1 VAGILHLAPEGIG
14 KTQAMLDLLRRTV
27 RSQAGFP
34 RVWMLLATRRQEL
47 YFRERLA
54 LDDDRQHVH
63 FNIDF
68 FDFYGLNAHLLR
80 LAEEPVRRLNE
91 AARFSFLRGLLQ
103 DMHAADELRVFH
115 GIADTRGF
123 VTVLARLFDEFKQCG
138 ISADAY
144 AKASQN
150 PKDRE
155 LAAIYARYQRQLR
168 ENRLADLEGEGWLA
182 LAKLQEQTQIVAG
195 PELLLVDG
203 FDQFTRVQAQL
214 LAALAR
220 AIPRL
225 HITLTQATDAPS
237 ASRSRSARQRL
248 EEAFSRA
255 SVSLRLEKIVAKST
269 RHADLQRLSQF
280 FYADSEGDGG
290 SEALKLIAAPSPA
303 HEAREVLRD
312 VKRLLLAGLPPD
324 DMLVILRDWELYA
337 DALQCVSEEF
347 QLPLLMQMER
357 PCSRRPVIAAL
368 LDVLGLWP
376 RFRRRDLLDG
386 LRSPY
391 IDSGLD
397 EESIQLLDRISRERK
412 IVGGSKS
419 AWLDVIQL
427 ARQPGIAA
435 DDERFTNL
443 TQPQADALSDRLS
456 AFMDGVTPPAKAD
469 PRAYV
474 GWLDGLLGD
483 DPHEQI
489 EAEVATESTR
499 ALPPPDQS
507 SESAR
512 ALPPPD
518 SSGGQRGVAY
528 SLRIR
533 QLAQSDDN
541 AHSQRD
547 SRALS
552 SLDAILDDML
562 ATDDALRGA
571 GHHRQISWAQFHGDL
586 RHALDSPPRHQGNL
600 PRRGKVLVTTASQAR
615 GLPHEHVYILG
626 LAEGIFP
633 AETREDPFYLDS
645 ERAEMRARG
654 IPLDSRAER
663 SDDPG
668 LFYELLALPQRTL
681 GLARPTF
688 KAGKPWLESHL
699 WRAVRRIYPQ
709 QPIGERSLG
718 AIAESPEAASFD
730 ELILALASEL
740 TQPDNL
746 QAEKALRHLNWL
758 RAEMPAAWQHVKT
771 GRAVELGRLSN
782 QPYNSYSGVLAKPQ
796 LLAEV
801 ARLLGPQRV
810 WSASQLKDYGVCG
823 FRFFAKRLLKLEEL
837 QDVQPGA
844 DGLQMGSLNHRILE
858 ETYRRI
864 ADEGLAVDVSNR
876 ERALIIF
883 DEAADELLERA
894 PERFNFRAGVAW
906 NEEKQIIRARLSALV
921 HHDFSDESP
930 MNKFG
935 SARHVERLEQSFHDL
950 EVALGDGEKL
960 RARGIIDRIDRVD
973 GKLALVDYKTGST
986 TIPHSEMENG
996 RDFQMLL
1003 YLLALDDMASGEG
1016 AEVAGGMFWHLRNLK
1031 TSGLIHAEDA
1041 DHQELL
1047 DKARG
1052 HIASNLRQG
1061 REGAFPVRATAL
1073 ENSKCVRYCEFAHL
1087 CRRSNT
1093 SRFKDARI

>member
-1 VAGILHLAPEGIG
+1 MAGTLHLAPEGIG
-14 KTQAMLDLLRRTV
+14 KTQAMLSLLRRTV
-27 RSQAGFP
+27 RSGASFP
-34 RVWMLLATRRQEL
+34 RIWALLATRRQEL
-47 YFRERLA
+47 HFRERLA
-54 LDDDRQHVH
+54 LDDDRQRVR

-80 LAEEPVRRLNE
+80 SAGEPVRRLNE
-91 AARFSFLRGLLQ
+91 GARFSFLRRLLG

-123 VTVLARLFDEFKQCG
+123 VTVLARLFDELKQSG
-138 ISADAY
+138 IGAEPFAR
-144 AKASQN
+144 AAQN

-155 LAAIYARYQRQLR
+155 LAAIYARYQQQLR

-182 LAKLQEQTQIVAG
+182 LAKLQEQPQIVAG

-220 AIPRL
+220 AIPQL
-225 HITLTQATDAPS
+225 HITLTQASKAPS
-237 ASRSRSARQRL
+237 ASRSRIARQRL

-255 SVSLRLEKIVAKST
+255 GVALRIEKVVASST
-269 RHADLQRLSQF
+269 RHADLQRLSQL
-280 FYADSEGDGG
+280 FYADAEGGRSSET
-290 SEALKLIAAPSPA
+290 LKLIAAPSPD

-312 VKRLLLAGLPPD
+312 VKRRLLEGAPPD
-324 DMLVILRDWELYA
+324 DMLIILRDWELYA
-337 DALQCVSEEF
+337 DALQSASEEF
-347 QLPLLMQMER
+347 QLPLLLQIER
-357 PCSRRPVIAAL
+357 ACSRETVIAAL
-368 LDVLGLWP
+368 LGVLGLWP

-391 IDSGLD
+391 IDSGLG
-397 EESIQLLDRISRERK
+397 EELINLLDRISRERQF
-412 IVGGSKS
+412 VGGSKS
-419 AWLDVIQL
+419 EWLDVVQL
-427 ARQPGIAA
+427 ARQPRTDA
-435 DDERFTNL
+435 DDEENYTSL
-443 TQPQADALSDRLS
+443 TQQQANALSEILL
-456 AFMDGVTPPAKAD
+456 AFMDGITPRAKAD
-469 PRAYV
+469 PRDYV

-483 DPHEQI
+483 DPRGQI
-489 EAEVATESTR
+489 ETETS
-499 ALPPPDQS
+499 LD
-507 SESAR
+507 SA
-512 ALPPPD
+512 
-518 SSGGQRGVAY
+518 Y
-528 SLRIR
+528 TLRIR
-533 QLAQSDDN
+533 QLALSEDN

-552 SLDAILDDML
+552 SLDANLRDML
-562 ATDDALRGA
+562 ATEDALRGT
-571 GHHRQISWAQFHGDL
+571 GQSRPISWAQFHGDL
-586 RHALDSPPRHQGNL
+586 RHALDSPPRHRGNL

-615 GLPHEHVYILG
+615 GLPHEHVFILG
-626 LAEGIFP
+626 LAEGVFP

-681 GLARPTF
+681 ALARPTF

-709 QPIGERSLG
+709 QPIRERSLG
-718 AIAESPEAASFD
+718 AIANSQEAASFD
-730 ELILALASEL
+730 ELMLALSAQL

-746 QAEKALRHLNWL
+746 QTDTMLRHLNWL
-758 RAEMPAAWQHVKT
+758 HAERPAAWQHVKI
-771 GRAVELGRLSN
+771 GRAVELGRLSH
-782 QPYNSYSGVLAKPQ
+782 QPADRYSGVLAKPE

-801 ARLLGPQRV
+801 ARLLGPRRV

-837 QDVQPGA
+837 KKVQPGA
-844 DGLQMGSLNHRILE
+844 DALQMGSLNHRILE
-858 ETYRRI
+858 ETYRQI
-864 ADEGLAVDVSNR
+864 ADEKLAVEAANR
-876 ERALIIF
+876 ERALAIF
-883 DEAADELLERA
+883 DEVADDLLEDA
-894 PERFNFRAGVAW
+894 PALFNFRAGVAW
-906 NEEKQIIRARLSALV
+906 DEEKQIIRARLSALV
-921 HHDFSDESP
+921 RQDFSDDSP
-930 MNKFG
+930 MRKFG
-935 SARHVERLEQSFHDL
+935 GARHVERLEHKFQDL
-950 EVALGDGEKL
+950 EVALGDGDSL

-973 GKLALVDYKTGST
+973 GKLALVDYKTGGTS
-986 TIPHSEMENG
+986 IPHSEMENG

-1003 YLLALDDMASGEG
+1003 YLLALDDMARREG

-1031 TSGLIHAEDA
+1031 TSGRIHADEEE
-1041 DHQELL
+1041 HQALL
-1047 DKARG
+1047 DNARQ

-1061 REGAFPVRATAL
+1061 RKGAFPVQATAL
-1073 ENSKCVRYCEFAHL
+1073 ENGKCLRYCEFAHL